1 MNKILIVEDERSIR
15 QALKFELED
24 EGYEVFDASDFP
36 EAVSAFNAFECD
48 LIISDLFLNQGD
60 GIQLFTQVK
69 DGTREIPFIAM
80 TAYPDT
86 HLAHEAKRLLKDRL
100 FIKPFMTTV
109 MKDKINELLDKN
121 AAAHAV

>member
-24 EGYEVFDASDFP
+24 EGYEVFDASDYP

-60 GIQLFTQVK
+60 GIQLLTQVK
-69 DGTREIPFIAM
+69 GGTRDIPFIGI

-86 HLAHEAKRLLKDRL
+86 HLAHQAEKLLKDRL
-100 FIKPFMTTV
+100 FIKPFMPTV
-109 MKDKINELLDKN
+109 IKDKINELLDKN
-121 AAAHAV
+121 TTAHAV